1 LNYTWFNKAKQ
12 INYSLSYLLFLTMS
26 KTSRYFLFVLFNG
39 IIGISFTLKNQ
50 LSYFLKKGIS
60 IKYFINPKDKYMIK
74 LSFKNPYLVFVLAI
88 IVAVL
93 AGVLIPRMP
102 VDILPQ
108 FKKSAMQII
117 TLYPGMPAEVVE
129 KDITS
134 RMERWTGQ
142 SPGIEKQL
150 SKSIMGVS
158 VVTNFYGE
166 EIDPAEAMAN
176 SSSYAVSDMYYQPPG
191 TLPPMIQPFDPTA
204 SKPLMLLTV
213 SSDIKTGKELYD
225 VAYYNLRQML
235 SGVEGIV
242 APAAYGGSLRRI
254 FIYVEPQK
262 MESMG
267 ISQTQVMN
275 AIKENTTMIP
285 SGVANIGNINYGVD
299 AKGLIQKVEDFND
312 IVITYKN
319 GHPIYIKDIGQA
331 KDASAIQTN
340 IARVDGKEQVYLP
353 IFKRPGANTIAS
365 VEAVKSAIPKLKERM
380 PDDVNLNVIF
390 DQSSYV
396 RNSISGLVNAGL
408 GGLIL
413 VVIVLFLFLG
423 NFRSSLIV
431 AISLPLSILFAFIML
446 SITGQAINSITLGG
460 MALVLG
466 LLVDNS
472 IVVLE
477 NIDRHLKMGKSSFE
491 AAKDAAIEVAN
502 PVLASTLVIMV
513 VFFPVLFL
521 TGITKFLFSPLAI
534 TVAGSMIGSYIFAL
548 TLIPIL
554 GAFLFK
560 NHLPNSEKKKT
571 KNPLGFFQRFI
582 EKLSKNY
589 QNSLNKALKF
599 RWPIVGISILL
610 LGLSLFLLKNNGY
623 ELFPKSDVGQMEI
636 SVRMESGTRLQDA
649 NQTIAEMEQVIREET
664 GNDLEQLI
672 ANIGVFY
679 DLPAAYTPN
688 SGTQDA
694 FIGVQL
700 KENHNTSTFE
710 YATRLRQKLK
720 EKFPGVELSFNTGGM
735 ITAAL
740 NEGKP
745 APIDVQVK
753 GNDLEVLRE
762 ISEKIRDSIST
773 LASTRDVRVLQRIDQ
788 PAKNINIDRVKAAE
802 VGVEPVEAIKNMV
815 SALNSSVTYEKAFW
829 IDENNGNHYFVGVT
843 YPESQIDSRFVLE
856 NVGVNSSTSEK
867 IIPFRNFSKIS
878 DGTNPVEI
886 NHHNLTRAFNVYA
899 NVEGKDIGRV
909 SDDIQNII
917 DDMEIPAGYEVNFEG
932 EVAIIKDSFGGLGL
946 GLALAAIL
954 SFLIITPLFR
964 SFRKPFI
971 IILAFPFG
979 LIGVGL
985 LMGLTQTYLSIQSIM
1000 GIIMMVGI
1008 SVSYGNILV
1017 DRINVLVKNG
1027 QDKTTAII
1035 EGSKDRFRPVLMTA
1049 TTTIFGLLPTAL
1061 ATGSG
1066 SEANVPLAIAVIGGT
1081 FMATIITLYIIP
1093 IFYSFIAK
1101 SK

>member
-1 LNYTWFNKAKQ
+1 
-12 INYSLSYLLFLTMS
+12 
-26 KTSRYFLFVLFNG
+26 
-39 IIGISFTLKNQ
+39 
-50 LSYFLKKGIS
+50 
-60 IKYFINPKDKYMIK
+60 MIK
-74 LSFKNPYLVFVLAI
+74 LSFRNPYLVLVFAI
-88 IVAVL
+88 AVSVL
-93 AGVLIPRMP
+93 AGGLIPRMP

-166 EIDPAEAMAN
+166 DIDPAEAMAN

-191 TLPPMIQPFDPTA
+191 TMPPMIQPFDPTA

-213 SSDIKTGKELYD
+213 SSDTRSGKDLYD
-225 VAYYNLRQML
+225 VAYLNLRQML

-242 APAAYGGSLRRI
+242 APAAYGGSLRMV
-254 FIYVEPQK
+254 YVYVDPDK
-262 MESMG
+262 MEALG
-267 ISQTQVMN
+267 ISQTQVME
-275 AIKENTTMIP
+275 AIKKNTTMIP
-285 SGVANIGNINYGVD
+285 SGVANIGKVNYGVD
-299 AKGLIQKVEDFND
+299 AKGLIIDVKDFDD
-312 IVITYKN
+312 IVVTYKN
-319 GHPIYIKDIGQA
+319 GNPIYIKDIGQT

-340 IARVDGKEQVYLP
+340 IARVDGNEQVYLP

-365 VEAVKSAIPKLKERM
+365 VEAVKKALPGLKERM

-396 RNSISGLVNAGL
+396 RNSIEGLRDAGL
-408 GGLIL
+408 GGLVL
-413 VVIVLFLFLG
+413 VVIVLILFLG

-431 AISLPLSILFAFIML
+431 AISLPLSVLFAFIML
-446 SITGQAINSITLGG
+446 SVTGQAINSITLGG
-460 MALVLG
+460 LALVLG

-477 NIDRHLKMGKSSFE
+477 NIDRHLKMGKSSFN
-491 AAKDAAIEVAN
+491 AAKDAALEVAN

-548 TLIPIL
+548 TLIPL
-554 GAFLFK
+554 MAAFFFK
-560 NHLPNSEKKKT
+560 NHLPNSEDKPKS
-571 KNPLGFFQRFI
+571 NALGLFQRFI
-582 EKLSKNY
+582 DRLSVRY
-589 QNSLNKALKF
+589 QNSLSSALKF
-599 RWPIVGISILL
+599 RWPVLGIAVLL
-610 LGLSLFLLKNNGY
+610 LAVSFFLLKNTGY
-623 ELFPKSDVGQMEI
+623 ELFPQSDVGQMEI
-636 SVRMESGTRLQDA
+636 TVRMESGTRLEDA
-649 NQTIAEMEQVIREET
+649 NKTIAAMEQLIRQET
-664 GNDLEQLI
+664 GDDLEQLI

-700 KENHNTSTFE
+700 KEDHKTSTFE
-710 YATRLRQKLK
+710 YASRLREKMHA
-720 EKFPGVELSFNTGGM
+720 KFPGVELSFNTGGM

-762 ISEKIRDSIST
+762 ISEKIRDTITTIS
-773 LASTRDVRVLQRIDQ
+773 ATRDVRVLQRIDQ
-788 PAKNINIDRVKAAE
+788 PAKNIDIDRIKAAE
-802 VGVEPVEAIKNMV
+802 LGVEPVEAIKNMV

-829 IDENNGNHYFVGVT
+829 IDERNGNHYFVGVT
-843 YPESQIDSRFVLE
+843 YPESEIDSRFVLE
-856 NVGVNSSTSEK
+856 NVGVNSATSKST
-867 IIPFRNFSKIS
+867 IPFRNFSKIS
-878 DGTNPVEI
+878 NGTNPVEI

-899 NVEGKDIGRV
+899 NVEGMDVGRV
-909 SDDIQNII
+909 SDKIQRII
-917 DDMEIPAGYEVNFEG
+917 DAMDIPAGYEVNFEG
-932 EVAIIKDSFGGLGL
+932 EVAIIKESFGGLGL
-946 GLALAAIL
+946 GLGLAVIL
-954 SFLIITPLFR
+954 AFLIITPLFR
-964 SFRKPFI
+964 SFIQPFV

-979 LIGVGL
+979 LIGVAF
-985 LMGLTQTYLSIQSIM
+985 LMWAAGTYLSIQSIM

-1017 DRINVLVKNG
+1017 DRINALTFKG
-1027 QDKTTAII
+1027 RTIRQAIVQ
-1035 EGSKDRFRPVLMTA
+1035 GAGDRFRPVLMTA
-1049 TTTIFGLLPTAL
+1049 ATTIFGLLPTAL
-1061 ATGSG
+1061 ASRPG

-1093 IFYSFIAK
+1093 IFYSFITKTK
-1101 SK
+1101 S

>member
-1 LNYTWFNKAKQ
+1 MECQCDRSQIMIKISFN
-12 INYSLSYLLFLTMS
+12 NSYL
-26 KTSRYFLFVLFNG
+26 V
-39 IIGISFTLKNQ
+39 
-50 LSYFLKKGIS
+50 
-60 IKYFINPKDKYMIK
+60 
-74 LSFKNPYLVFVLAI
+74 LVFAI

-158 VVTNFYGE
+158 IVTNFYGE
-166 EIDPAEAMAN
+166 DIDPAEAIAN

-191 TLPPMIQPFDPTA
+191 TMPPMIQPFDPTA

-213 SSDIKTGKELYD
+213 SSDVKNGKELYD
-225 VAYYNLRQML
+225 VAYLNLRQML

-242 APAAYGGSLRRI
+242 APAAYGGSLRMV
-254 FIYVEPQK
+254 YVYVDPNK
-262 MESMG
+262 MEALG
-267 ISQTQVMN
+267 VSQTHVME
-275 AIKENTTMIP
+275 AIQKNTTMIP
-285 SGVANIGNINYGVD
+285 SGIANIGKVNYAVD
-299 AKGLIQKVEDFND
+299 AKGLIIDVKDFDD

-319 GHPIYIKDIGQA
+319 GNPVYIKDIGQT

-365 VEAVKSAIPKLKERM
+365 VAAVKKALPGLKERM
-380 PDDVNLNVIF
+380 PNDIRLNVIF

-396 RNSISGLVNAGL
+396 RNSISGLQNGGL

-413 VVIVLFLFLG
+413 VVIVLILFLG
-423 NFRSSLIV
+423 NLRSSLIV
-431 AISLPLSILFAFIML
+431 AISLPLSVLFAFIVL
-446 SITGQAINSITLGG
+446 YITGQAINSITLGG
-460 MALVLG
+460 LALVLG

-477 NIDRHLKMGKSSFE
+477 NIDRHFKMGKDSFS
-491 AAKDAAIEVAN
+491 AAKDAALEVSN
-502 PVLASTLVIMV
+502 PVLASTLVIIV

-534 TVAGSMIGSYIFAL
+534 TVAASMIGSYIFAL
-548 TLIPIL
+548 TLIPIMV
-554 GAFLFK
+554 AFLFK
-560 NHLPNSEKKKT
+560 NKLPNLDNKSKENT
-571 KNPLGFFQRFI
+571 LGFFQRFI
-582 EKLSKNY
+582 DRLSAKY
-589 QNSLNKALKF
+589 QNSLSKTLEF
-599 RWPIVGISILL
+599 RWLVLGIAVLL
-610 LGLSLFLLKNNGY
+610 LLSSLFLLKNTGY
-623 ELFPKSDVGQMEI
+623 ELFPQSDVGQMEI
-636 SVRMESGTRLQDA
+636 SVRMESGTRLEDA
-649 NQTIAEMEQVIREET
+649 NETIAKMEQVIREET
-664 GNDLEQLI
+664 GDDLEQLV

-700 KENHNTSTFE
+700 KESHETSTFK
-710 YATRLRQKLK
+710 YASWLRKKLH

-745 APIDVQVK
+745 APIDIQVK
-753 GNDLEVLRE
+753 GNDLKVLRV
-762 ISEKIRDSIST
+762 ISEKIRDTIAT
-773 LASTRDVRVLQRIDQ
+773 LSATRDVRILQRLDQ
-788 PAKNINIDRVKAAE
+788 PTKNIDIDRIKAAE
-802 VGVEPVEAIKNMV
+802 LGIEPVDAIKNMV
-815 SALNSSVTYEKAFW
+815 SALNSSVTFQKAFW
-829 IDENNGNHYFVGVT
+829 IDERNGNHYYVGVT
-843 YPESQIDSRFVLE
+843 YPESEIDSRFVLE
-856 NVGVNSSTSEK
+856 NVGVSSSVTDK
-867 IIPFRNFSKIS
+867 TIPFRNFAKMS

-886 NHHNLTRAFNVYA
+886 NHHNLTRSFNVYA
-899 NVEGKDIGRV
+899 NVEGRDIGSV
-909 SDDIQNII
+909 SDEIQKII
-917 DDMEIPAGYEVNFEG
+917 NEMVIPPGYEVNFEG
-932 EVAIIKDSFGGLGL
+932 EVAIIKKSFEGLGL
-946 GLALAAIL
+946 GLVLAVIL

-964 SFRKPFI
+964 SFRKPLI
-971 IILAFPFG
+971 IILASPFG
-979 LIGVGL
+979 LIGVGF
-985 LMGLTQTYLSIQSIM
+985 LMWGTGTYLSIQSIM

-1017 DRINVLVKNG
+1017 NRINVLIGEGMNK
-1027 QDKTTAII
+1027 QAAII
-1035 EGSKDRFRPVLMTA
+1035 DGASDRFRPVLMTA
-1049 TTTIFGLLPTAL
+1049 STTILGLLPTAL
-1061 ATGSG
+1061 ATNPG

-1081 FMATIITLYIIP
+1081 FMATISTLYIIP
-1093 IFYSFIAK
+1093 IFYSLIAK
-1101 SK
+1101 TEK

>member
-1 LNYTWFNKAKQ
+1 
-12 INYSLSYLLFLTMS
+12 
-26 KTSRYFLFVLFNG
+26 
-39 IIGISFTLKNQ
+39 
-50 LSYFLKKGIS
+50 
-60 IKYFINPKDKYMIK
+60 MIK
-74 LSFKNPYLVFVLAI
+74 ISFKNPYLVLVFAI
-88 IVAVL
+88 IVALL

-117 TLYPGMPAEVVE
+117 TLYPGMPAKVVE

-166 EIDPAEAMAN
+166 DIDPAEAMAN

-191 TLPPMIQPFDPTA
+191 TMPPMIQPFDPTA

-213 SSDIKTGKELYD
+213 SSDVKNGKELYD
-225 VAYYNLRQML
+225 VAYLNLRQML
-235 SGVEGIV
+235 SGVKGIV
-242 APAAYGGSLRRI
+242 APAAYGGSLRM
-254 FIYVEPQK
+254 IYVYVNPGK
-262 MESMG
+262 MEAMG
-267 ISQTQVMN
+267 ISQTQVME
-275 AIKENTTMIP
+275 AIQKNTTMIP
-285 SGVANIGNINYGVD
+285 SGVANIGKVNYGVD
-299 AKGLIQKVEDFND
+299 AKGLIIDVKDFDD

-319 GHPIYIKDIGQA
+319 GKPIYIKDIGQT

-353 IFKRPGANTIAS
+353 IFKRPGANTITS
-365 VEAVKSAIPKLKERM
+365 VEAVKRALPGLKERM
-380 PDDVNLNVIF
+380 PDDVKLNVIF

-396 RNSISGLVNAGL
+396 RNSISGLQNAGL

-413 VVIVLFLFLG
+413 VVFVLILFLG

-431 AISLPLSILFAFIML
+431 AISLPLSVLFAFIVL
-446 SITGQAINSITLGG
+446 YITGQAINSITLGG
-460 MALVLG
+460 LALVLG

-477 NIDRHLKMGKSSFE
+477 NIDRHLKMGKNSFS
-491 AAKDAAIEVAN
+491 AAKDAALEVAN
-502 PVLASTLVIMV
+502 PVLASTLVIIV

-534 TVAGSMIGSYIFAL
+534 TVAASMVGSYIFAL
-548 TLIPIL
+548 TLIPIMA
-554 GAFLFK
+554 AFFFK
-560 NHLPNSEKKKT
+560 NKLPNSDNKKT
-571 KNPLGFFQRFI
+571 KNALGFFQRFI
-582 EKLSKNY
+582 DKLGAKYKKSLSKT
-589 QNSLNKALKF
+589 LEL
-599 RWPIVGISILL
+599 RWPILGITVLL
-610 LGLSLFLLKNNGY
+610 LVISLFLLNNSGY
-623 ELFPKSDVGQMEI
+623 ELFPQSDVGQMEI
-636 SVRMESGTRLQDA
+636 SVRMESGTRLEDA
-649 NQTIAEMEQVIREET
+649 NKTIAEMEQVIRKET
-664 GNDLEQLI
+664 GGDLEQLV

-700 KENHNTSTFE
+700 KESHETSTFE
-710 YATRLRQKLK
+710 YASRLRKKLR
-720 EKFPGVELSFNTGGM
+720 EKFPGIELSFNTGGM

-753 GNDLEVLRE
+753 GNNLKILRE
-762 ISEKIRDSIST
+762 ISEKIRDTIAT
-773 LASTRDVRVLQRIDQ
+773 LSSTRDVRVLQRLDQ
-788 PAKNINIDRVKAAE
+788 PSKNIDIDRIKAAE
-802 VGVEPVEAIKNMV
+802 LGIEPVEAIKNMV
-815 SALNSSVTYEKAFW
+815 SALNSSVTFQKSFW
-829 IDENNGNHYFVGVT
+829 IDERNGNHYYVGVT
-843 YPESQIDSRFVLE
+843 YPESAIDNRFVLE
-856 NVGVNSSTSEK
+856 NVGVNSSISEK
-867 IIPFRNFSKIS
+867 TIPFRNFSKIT

-899 NVEGKDIGRV
+899 NAEGKDIGRV
-909 SDDIQNII
+909 SDEIQSII
-917 DDMEIPAGYEVNFEG
+917 NGMELPSGYEVNFEG

-946 GLALAAIL
+946 GLVLAVIL
-954 SFLIITPLFR
+954 AFLIITPLFR
-964 SFRKPFI
+964 SFRKPLI

-979 LIGVGL
+979 LIGVAL
-985 LMGLTQTYLSIQSIM
+985 LMWGTGTYLSIQSIM

-1017 DRINVLVKNG
+1017 DRINVLMGEGK
-1027 QDKTTAII
+1027 QKQAAII
-1035 EGSKDRFRPVLMTA
+1035 EGSSDRFRPVLMTA
-1049 TTTIFGLLPTAL
+1049 STTILGLLPTAL
-1061 ATGSG
+1061 ATNPG

-1081 FMATIITLYIIP
+1081 LMATIITLYIIP
-1093 IFYSFIAK
+1093 IFYSLIAK
-1101 SK
+1101 TEK

>member
-1 LNYTWFNKAKQ
+1 M
-12 INYSLSYLLFLTMS
+12 IN
-26 KTSRYFLFVLFNG
+26 
-39 IIGISFTLKNQ
+39 
-50 LSYFLKKGIS
+50 
-60 IKYFINPKDKYMIK
+60 
-74 LSFKNPYLVFVLAI
+74 LSFKNPYLVLVLAL
-88 IVAVL
+88 VVGVL
-93 AGVLIPRMP
+93 SVVLIPRMP

-158 VVTNFYGE
+158 IVTNFYGE
-166 EIDPAEAMAN
+166 DIDPAEAMAN

-191 TLPPMIQPFDPTA
+191 TMPPMIQPFDPTA

-213 SSDIKTGKELYD
+213 SSENRSGKDLYD
-225 VAYYNLRQML
+225 VAYLNLRQML
-235 SGVEGIV
+235 SGVPGIV
-242 APAAYGGSLRRI
+242 APAAYGGSLRMVYV
-254 FIYVEPQK
+254 YVEPDK
-262 MESMG
+262 MEALG
-267 ISQTQVMN
+267 ISQTQVME
-275 AIKENTTMIP
+275 AIQKNTTMIP
-285 SGVANIGNINYGVD
+285 SGVANIGKVNYGID
-299 AKGLIQKVEDFND
+299 AKGLIIDVADFDD

-319 GHPIYIKDIGQA
+319 GNPIYIKDIGQT

-365 VEAVKSAIPKLKERM
+365 VEAVKKALPGLKERM
-380 PDDVNLNVIF
+380 PEDVRLNVIF

-396 RNSISGLVNAGL
+396 RNSISGLQQAGL
-408 GGLIL
+408 GGLVL
-413 VVIVLFLFLG
+413 VVIVLILFLG

-446 SITGQAINSITLGG
+446 YITGQAVNSITLGG
-460 MALVLG
+460 LALVLG

-477 NIDRHLKMGKSSFE
+477 NIDRHLSMGKDSYA
-491 AAKDAAIEVAN
+491 AAKDAALEVAN
-502 PVLASTLVIMV
+502 PVLASTLVIIV

-534 TVAGSMIGSYIFAL
+534 TVAGAMIGSYIFAL
-548 TLIPIL
+548 TLIPVMAAYFFRNKPKRSA
-554 GAFLFK
+554 G
-560 NHLPNSEKKKT
+560 HEKDTQSSKSKPS
-571 KNPLGFFQRFI
+571 KGKALEFFQRFI
-582 EKLSKNY
+582 GRLGIRY
-589 QNSLNKALKF
+589 QNSLSNTLKY
-599 RWPIVGISILL
+599 RWPILTFSILL
-610 LGLSLFLLKNNGY
+610 LAASVYLISNLGY
-623 ELFPKSDVGQMEI
+623 ELFPQSDVGQMEI
-636 SVRMESGTRLQDA
+636 TVRMESGTRLEDA
-649 NQTIAEMEQVIREET
+649 NESIAKMEQLIREET
-664 GNDLEQLI
+664 GDDLEQLF

-694 FIGVQL
+694 FIGIQL
-700 KENHNTSTFE
+700 KESHQTSTFV
-710 YATRLRQKLK
+710 YASRLREKLS
-720 EKFPGVELSFNTGGM
+720 ENFPGVELSFNTGGM

-745 APIDVQVK
+745 APIDVQIK
-753 GNDLEVLRE
+753 GNDLEVLRKL
-762 ISEKIRDSIST
+762 SEQIRDT
-773 LASTRDVRVLQRIDQ
+773 VASLEATRDVRVLQRIDQ
-788 PAKNINIDRVKAAE
+788 PAKNIDIDRVKAAE
-802 VGVEPVEAIKNMV
+802 LGVEPVEAIKNMV

-829 IDENNGNHYFVGVT
+829 IDERNGNHYFVGVT
-843 YPESQIDSRFVLE
+843 YPESEIDSRFVLE
-856 NVGVNSSTSEK
+856 NVGVNSSLSDHT
-867 IIPFRNFSKIS
+867 IPFRNFSKIT

-909 SDDIQNII
+909 SDEIQSII
-917 DDMEIPAGYEVNFEG
+917 DQIDIPAGYEVSFDG
-932 EVAIIKDSFGGLGL
+932 EVAIIKESFGGLGL
-946 GLALAAIL
+946 GLALAGIL

-964 SFRKPFI
+964 SFRKPLI
-971 IILAFPFG
+971 IICAFPFG

-985 LMGLTQTYLSIQSIM
+985 LMWLTGTSLSIQSIM

-1017 DRINVLVKNG
+1017 DRINSLINEGK
-1027 QDKTTAII
+1027 QIKQAII
-1035 EGSKDRFRPVLMTA
+1035 EGASDRFRPVLMTA

-1061 ATGSG
+1061 ATGAG

-1081 FMATIITLYIIP
+1081 FMATLITLYLIP
-1093 IFYSFIAK
+1093 IFYSLLSTQETAQTKTQK
-1101 SK
+1101 S